1 MRQAVEDYLKVI
13 YKVQQRRQRASTS
26 AIAERLGVSLPAATS
41 MIQRLADMGLLRY
54 TPYRGVELT
63 EAGARIALEVIRH
76 HRLWELFLARAL
88 NMPLEAVHAEAER
101 LEHALSDT
109 LEDTI
114 DAALGYP
121 TVDPHGDPI
130 PSKDGTIREP
140 AYVPLGSLPAGS
152 KAVVRRVP
160 DSDPALLRY
169 LTSLGL
175 IPGAPVE
182 VVEVAPFNGPVHL
195 RAGDRTHAV
204 GREVAS
210 RVFVEPVPGQD

>member
-13 YKVQQRRQRASTS
+13 YKVQQRQRRASTS
-26 AIAERLGVSLPAATS
+26 AIAESLGVSLPAATS
-41 MIQRLADMGLLRY
+41 MIQRLAEMGLLRY

-101 LEHALSDT
+101 LEHALSDA

-130 PSKDGTIREP
+130 PSKDGTVREP
-140 AYVPLGSLPAGS
+140 AYVPLGALPAGAT
-152 KAVVRRVP
+152 AVVRRVP

-169 LTSLGL
+169 LASLGL
-175 IPGAPVE
+175 IPGARVE

-195 RAGDRTHAV
+195 RVEGRAHAI
-204 GREVAS
+204 GREVAN
-210 RVFVEPVPGQD
+210 RVFVDPAPGQD